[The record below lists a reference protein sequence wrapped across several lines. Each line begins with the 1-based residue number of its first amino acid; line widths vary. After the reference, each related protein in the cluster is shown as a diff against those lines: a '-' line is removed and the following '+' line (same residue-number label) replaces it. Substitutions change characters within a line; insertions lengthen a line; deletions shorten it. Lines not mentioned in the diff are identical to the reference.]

1 MAIQAKTTG
10 VFVTGTDTG
19 VGKTLVA
26 CALLARYV
34 SEGLRAVGM
43 KPVAAGCERTS
54 RGLVNGDVAALAAH
68 SNVEAPENLVNPYR
82 FEAAVA
88 PHIAAEW
95 AGEAISIETLVQAYS
110 TLQSLSDRVVVEG
123 AGGFLVPLN
132 RAQDFSHLA
141 GSLGLPVVLVVGV
154 RLGCLNHALL
164 TAEAIRSRGLRFA
177 GWVANILDPAM
188 IGLGQNLEAL
198 QERLQAPRL
207 GVVPFGVTD
216 PRSAAL
222 ILEMPS
228 ILPAGA

>member
-1 MAIQAKTTG
+1 
-10 VFVTGTDTG
+10 
-19 VGKTLVA
+19 
-26 CALLARYV
+26 
-34 SEGLRAVGM
+34 
-43 KPVAAGCERTS
+43 
-54 RGLVNGDVAALAAH
+54 
-68 SNVEAPENLVNPYR
+68 
-82 FEAAVA
+82 
-88 PHIAAEW
+88 
-95 AGEAISIETLVQAYS
+95 
-110 TLQSLSDRVVVEG
+110 
-123 AGGFLVPLN
+123 
-132 RAQDFSHLA
+132 
-141 GSLGLPVVLVVGV
+141 VVGV